1 MQNGSLVK
9 MVKDLT
15 DSDTGILASNGI
27 KRIPTTGEN
36 IYTIDKFFP
45 RPSNFNGGKNIKGCV
60 SLEEFPEITAKRFYF
75 DAELFREIQS
85 PDEVN
90 VQEIV
95 EESIYETI
103 PNTIYER
110 TNKG

>member
-9 MVKDLT
+9 MITDIN
-15 DSDTGILASNGI
+15 DSDKGILGKYNL
-27 KRIPTTGEN
+27 KRFPTTGDN
-36 IYTIDKFFP
+36 IYTISDFFP
-45 RPSNFNGGKNIKGCV
+45 KPPNWKAGPTIKDCV
-60 SLEEFPEITAKRFYF
+60 SLEEFPEMTAQRFFF
-75 DAELFREIQS
+75 DAELFREIQA

-95 EESIYETI
+95 EESIYVTI

-110 TNKG
+110 INKG